1 MTYFTT
7 HKTFFLVPL
16 DDYDEEIRKIDFL
29 LCILEKS
36 KVGDI
41 IKKSNYKNEKL
52 GRNSYNPYNL
62 FSAIIFCFAFKKG
75 TLRDIEEMCRY
86 DVRLMY
92 LMEQNTPSYKTISE
106 FINEVILPNTYEIF
120 VTITETIITELGLDI
135 SDQYVD
141 GTKLEANAN
150 KYKFVWKPTKYHANL
165 DKKIREYLLTIDEE
179 YTGNAQIKSHELY
192 SRIENYALR
201 NKVDTVNI
209 PTGKGKRKTYEQK
222 KYSKGFEY
230 LKKLLEYEE
239 KERICGMNRNSYYRT
254 DTDATAMA
262 LKTDYYSGHGS
273 NLHAAYNIQFIVS
286 SGIVVFFG
294 TFQDRT
300 DYYTLIPLLEKYK
313 IYYGYFPKNLCA
325 DSGYGIFDNYN
336 FLKNNN
342 IGNYI
347 KMLSWNGEAKGSHP
361 QLYLLNENED
371 GFICIGGYEGVVVP
385 FDSKHH
391 QRQKNTK
398 LYKFTGCNDCGFVY
412 KCKEKMKDKT
422 ANFKKAELNLEFE
435 TMKDEARKNL
445 LSRKGIEI
453 RVNRSIQAEGAFG
466 QIKQNMGYIRLRR
479 RGLDKVNCEIM
490 LVCLGRNIRKLF
502 SWYGKNKIDSKYW
515 KLDEDIAC
523 ETFSIIN
530 PKM

>member
-313 IYYGYFPKNLCA
+313 IYYGYFPKTFVQIQDMVFLIII
-325 DSGYGIFDNYN
+325 IF
-336 FLKNNN
+336 
-342 IGNYI
+342 
-347 KMLSWNGEAKGSHP
+347 
-361 QLYLLNENED
+361 
-371 GFICIGGYEGVVVP
+371 
-385 FDSKHH
+385 
-391 QRQKNTK
+391 
-398 LYKFTGCNDCGFVY
+398 
-412 KCKEKMKDKT
+412 
-422 ANFKKAELNLEFE
+422 
-435 TMKDEARKNL
+435 
-445 LSRKGIEI
+445 
-453 RVNRSIQAEGAFG
+453 
-466 QIKQNMGYIRLRR
+466 
-479 RGLDKVNCEIM
+479 
-490 LVCLGRNIRKLF
+490 
-502 SWYGKNKIDSKYW
+502 
-515 KLDEDIAC
+515 
-523 ETFSIIN
+523 
-530 PKM
+530 